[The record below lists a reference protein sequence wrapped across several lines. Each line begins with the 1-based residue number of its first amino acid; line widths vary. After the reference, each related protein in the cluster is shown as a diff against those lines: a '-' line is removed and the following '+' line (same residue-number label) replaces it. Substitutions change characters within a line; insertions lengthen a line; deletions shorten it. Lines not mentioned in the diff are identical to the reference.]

1 MNKQYFQYGSK
12 ETEYLTKKDKRLG
25 EAIRQLGFV
34 GRPVNPNLFQNL
46 IYQIVGQ
53 QISTKANQTIWER
66 MVAGMGDIT
75 PEKIHGLSA
84 EKIQKYGISFRKAEY
99 IKGIGEKIF
108 SGEFDLE
115 ALNKMDDDEVCR
127 QLSVL
132 PGIGKWTAEMLM
144 LHSMQRSNILS
155 YDDLAIVRGM
165 RMLYRHRKIDRK
177 LFECYRRR
185 YSPYGSVASIYL
197 WAISAGAIDG
207 LTDPGANRRPTP
219 NLQR

>member
-1 MNKQYFQYGSK
+1 MGNAVYFSYGDT
-12 ETEYLTKKDKRLG
+12 ETEYLKRKDKKLG
-25 EAIRQLGFV
+25 AVIDAIGHIDRAV
-34 GRPVNPNLFQNL
+34 DPDLFSSVVHHIL
-46 IYQIVGQ
+46 GQ

-84 EKIQKYGISFRKAEY
+84 EEIQKYGISFRKAEY

-115 ALNKMDDDEVCR
+115 ALNEMDDDEVCR
-127 QLSVL
+127 QLSAL

-177 LFECYRRR
+177 LFERYRRR
-185 YSPYGSVASIYL
+185 YSPYCSVASIYL

-207 LTDPGANRRPTP
+207 LTDPGAK
-219 NLQR
+219 LMSH